1 MEQILVK
8 KGYHGHKVFLSINEE
23 TNEIFYTLRFDYLN
37 VNLSYVKK
45 DVHELFATPDISGI
59 ILEFSTMYMKNI
71 EEICEIIESYKKKYQ
86 HIKIIKVKFEEIEIA
101 DMTKIPDMILS
112 DNNISELHFH
122 NCSFDKYDENVL
134 YQKNK
139 KLEEVS
145 VRDCFCTKYIPK
157 QETRRGIVSGIMET
171 MWSYAGL
178 VRATSL
184 VR

>member
-1 MEQILVK
+1 MEQILVR
-8 KGYHGHKVFLSINEE
+8 KGYREHKVFLYVNEE

-37 VNLSYVKK
+37 VNLSYVEK

-59 ILEFSTMYMKNI
+59 ILEFYTMYMENI
-71 EEICEIIESYKKKYQ
+71 EEICEIIERYKKKYQ

-101 DMTKIPDMILS
+101 DMNKIPDMILS

-122 NCSFDKYDENVL
+122 NCFFDKYDENIL

-145 VRDCFCTKYIPK
+145 MRNCSCTKYIPK
-157 QETRRGIVSGIMET
+157 QETRKGIMAGIMDT
-171 MWSYAGL
+171 VWSYAGL
-178 VRATSL
+178 VR
-184 VR
+184 